1 MNEWMQYGWMAEL
14 SICDPE
20 YLVEEYVALDFCL
33 ILAGLLLLHEMPGG
47 FIKTLG
53 FFKDSQWVAIEQ

>member
-1 MNEWMQYGWMAEL
+1 MAEL